1 MAEENDPKGIAS
13 LVAPITSK
21 DPKRADEDKPKS
33 REEDNVL
40 KAKAEL
46 KAETDELVSYSS
58 SSQFGR
64 RRRARAD

>member
-13 LVAPITSK
+13 LVAPIPSK

-33 REEDNVL
+33 KEEDNVS

-46 KAETDELVSYSS
+46 KAETDELVSC
-58 SSQFGR
+58 SSQPA